1 MRGTNLESSQ
11 VVLSSTALSMLAAV
25 LAVERNRVTGG
36 KVGSRGTVVVVSHH
50 DERGCIRLTNKC
62 TI

>member
-1 MRGTNLESSQ
+1 MYGTSLETSRA
-11 VVLSSTALSMLAAV
+11 VLTSTALSMLAAV

-50 DERGCIRLTNKC
+50 DERGCI
-62 TI
+62 